1 MKQPLKKNILLFTDR
16 VEIKPLSVNKVWQGR
31 RFKTK
36 DYKKYEVE
44 VINKLTEC
52 DLSDLKK
59 PIELSMMVGL
69 SNMNSDVDNIVKP
82 FVDIL
87 QKKYGFN
94 DRYIFRLIVEKILV
108 PKGEEYIEFYIKN
121 LIPRHYIVD

>member
-1 MKQPLKKNILLFTDR
+1 MSQHSENNILLFSNK

-36 DYKKYEVE
+36 DYKDYELQVME
-44 VINKLTEC
+44 KLDDF
-52 DLSDLKK
+52 DLTDLKK
-59 PIELSMMVGL
+59 PIELSMIVGL
-69 SNMNSDVDNIVKP
+69 SNMNSDIDNVVKP

-94 DRYIFRLIVEKILV
+94 DRYIFRLIVEKVLV
-108 PKGEEYIEFYIKN
+108 AKGEEYIEFHIKN
-121 LIPRHYIVD
+121 LVPRYYMLG

>member
-1 MKQPLKKNILLFTDR
+1 MKQSLKKNILLFTDR

>member
-1 MKQPLKKNILLFTDR
+1 MSQHSKNNILLFSNR
-16 VEIKPLSVNKVWQGR
+16 VEIKPLSVNKVWQGK

-36 DYKKYEVE
+36 DYKEYEVL
-44 VINKLTEC
+44 VMDKLDDY
-52 DLSDLKK
+52 DLSELKQ
-59 PIELSMMVGL
+59 PIELSMFVGM
-69 SNMNSDVDNIVKP
+69 SNMNSDVDNVVKP

-108 PKGEEYIEFYIKN
+108 AKGEEYIEFYIKN
-121 LIPRHYIVD
+121 LIPRFYTLG